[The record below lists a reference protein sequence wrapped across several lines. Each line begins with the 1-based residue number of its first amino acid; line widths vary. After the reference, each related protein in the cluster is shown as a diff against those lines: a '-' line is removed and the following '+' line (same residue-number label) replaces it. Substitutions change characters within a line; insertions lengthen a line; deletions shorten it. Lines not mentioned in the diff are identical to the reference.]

1 MSQTNDDR
9 ATANMMNNA
18 TDNMTNNAT
27 QADTTT
33 LIVRFIVLPTLLL
46 VVILL
51 GGVRVDAATRGL
63 VFLNPPLI
71 ALILAA
77 LVMSLYTRA
86 KLINI
91 AEWFE
96 SEQPFINA
104 TANALTLIA
113 LFFATAQVFN
123 VILPERG
130 LLHGLFAAFFLWTLV
145 NNMFAAFDARRAL
158 RSVVALLAIAFMLK
172 YLLLANL
179 AGGDEESG
187 LLRQAVALLLKGV
200 TLGTLDLPRY
210 AATTGYLAFF
220 AVTFYVVALWL
231 MPETKA
237 VVKAEA
243 KVETGDARIE
253 QALAAYLHLTPSE
266 RLTARRIADEI
277 ENRADDS
284 RALRAGETVVAL
296 AVETDEEKRI
306 DG

>member
-1 MSQTNDDR
+1 
-9 ATANMMNNA
+9 MNN
-18 TDNMTNNAT
+18 TTSNTNRNNAT
-27 QADTTT
+27 QADTTS
-33 LIVRFIVLPTLLL
+33 LVVRFIVLPTLLL
-46 VVILL
+46 IVTLL
-51 GGVRVDAATRGL
+51 GGVRVDAATRAL

-96 SEQPFINA
+96 SEQPFILA

-130 LLHGLFAAFFLWTLV
+130 LLHGLFAAFFLWTLF
-145 NNMFAAFDARRAL
+145 NNLFAAFDARRAL
-158 RSVVALLAIAFMLK
+158 RSVIALLAIAFMLK

-179 AGGDEESG
+179 AGNDEESG

-220 AVTFYVVALWL
+220 AVAFYVVALWL

-237 VVKAEA
+237 VAG
-243 KVETGDARIE
+243 VEVGDRRVE
-253 QALAAYLHLTPSE
+253 EALAAYLRLTPSE
-266 RLTARRIADEI
+266 RLTARGIMGGI
-277 ENRADDS
+277 ENKADDS
-284 RALRAGETVVAL
+284 RALHGGETVVAL
-296 AVETDEEKRI
+296 AVESDEEKHTAK
-306 DG
+306 DFSSLP

>member
-1 MSQTNDDR
+1 MNKITN
-9 ATANMMNNA
+9 NNA
-18 TDNMTNNAT
+18 A
-27 QADTTT
+27 QADTTS
-33 LIVRFIVLPTLLL
+33 LVVRFIVLPTLLL
-46 VVILL
+46 IVVLL
-51 GGVRVDAATRGL
+51 GGVRVDAATHAL

-71 ALILAA
+71 ALILAG

-96 SEQPFINA
+96 PEQPFINA
-104 TANALTLIA
+104 AANALTLIA

-130 LLHGLFAAFFLWTLV
+130 LLHGLFAVFFLWTLV
-145 NNMFAAFDARRAL
+145 NNLFAGFDARRAL
-158 RSVVALLAIAFMLK
+158 RSIVALLAIAFGVK

-179 AGGDEESG
+179 AGSDEESG
-187 LLRQAVALLLKGV
+187 LMRQAVALLLKGV

-220 AVTFYVVALWL
+220 AVAFYVVALWL

-237 VVKAEA
+237 DANAVVKVEA
-243 KVETGDARIE
+243 KDETGNMGIE
-253 QALAAYLHLTPSE
+253 KALAAYLHLAPSE
-266 RLTARRIADEI
+266 RLTAQRIMDEI
-277 ENRADDS
+277 ENRTDDS
-284 RALRAGETVVAL
+284 RALRSGEIVDAL
-296 AVETDEEKRI
+296 AVENDENRR